1 MGVPATVA
9 IDARS
14 DERAAAGAPRL
25 EFLDALRGIAAFAV
39 AFGHRGEGIITG
51 FVHFDS
57 HVFRFGQFGVVLFF
71 LCSGFIIPAS
81 LERHGSLARFWIS
94 RFFRLFPLYWAT
106 LVAVLALHALGTYS
120 LPGDY
125 TRHEL
130 VATVVNTTMM
140 QAFVSQP
147 LALGLS
153 WTLAF
158 EMGFYLMVTGLF
170 LAGAQRR
177 SLPLAATLLALASAL
192 AVHSADGPAPI
203 VGLLLLATVAAA
215 VSVVWGRSIGGLVA
229 VGIVAA
235 LSVPLLFNG
244 YYAPWYSVVLFASLF
259 TGTVVYRWV
268 HAEIPAAHAAALLAA
283 ATVVS
288 TVASEIAADRP
299 SFAPTF
305 FAAYAVFGVAFALR
319 RRAFPAWLLRL
330 GVISY
335 SLYLLH
341 PLVFAVLGDANGSST
356 VVRVIAFVGAL
367 VLSVVVA
374 ELSYRFL
381 ERPMMALGRRVS
393 ARIVAREPSTK
404 PAAATA

>member
-1 MGVPATVA
+1 MATAVTPA
-9 IDARS
+9 IDARV

-39 AFGHRGEGIITG
+39 VFGHRGEGLISG
-51 FVHFDS
+51 FVHFDA

-106 LVAVLALHALGTYS
+106 LAAVLVLHALGTYA
-120 LPGDY
+120 LPADY
-125 TRHEL
+125 SQHE
-130 VATVVNTTMM
+130 VVTTAVNTTMM
-140 QAFVSQP
+140 QAFVSLP

-177 SLPLAATLLALASAL
+177 SLPLAATLLALTSAL
-192 AVHSADGPAPI
+192 AVHSADGPTPV
-203 VGLLLLATVAAA
+203 VGLLLLATAAA
-215 VSVVWGRSIGGLVA
+215 AACVVRGRSIGGLLAAGV
-229 VGIVAA
+229 VAA

-259 TGTVVYRWV
+259 TGTVVYRWA
-268 HAEIPAAHAAALLAA
+268 HAEIPAWQGAALLAA
-283 ATVVS
+283 ATVVT
-288 TVASEIAADRP
+288 TVASAIAADRP

-305 FAAYAVFGVAFALR
+305 LAAYAVFGAAFALR
-319 RRAFPAWLLRL
+319 HRTFPAWLLRL

-341 PLVFAVLGDANGSST
+341 PLVYAVLGDATGSGT
-356 VVRVIAFVGAL
+356 VVRVISFVGAL
-367 VLSVVVA
+367 ALSVLVA

-381 ERPMMALGRRVS
+381 EQPMMALGRRAS
-393 ARIVAREPSTK
+393 ARIVRPAPPVKS
-404 PAAATA
+404 AAAAA